1 MEDKCCGN
9 RLSHDGIEPGKLHIA
24 RTPVLVIYL
33 FYISKG
39 RNGYGPKRAKEQMKG
54 GHIMASFT
62 RKAIMDSCL
71 RLLEER
77 PVDKITVKD
86 IVEDCGINRNT
97 FYYHFEDLPSLI
109 HAIFME
115 DAERIIQESIVINS
129 LWECFE
135 SVFRFAL
142 KRRRVVMHVYH
153 SSNRAVFEQQ
163 LFMICQHTV
172 TQYVERVI
180 ADLGG
185 VRIREDDRRI
195 IIQAYTCECYGQIM
209 SWLNSSMKEDFLQD
223 IIRLCKLR
231 EGEVRE
237 LLLRSSQI

>member
-1 MEDKCCGN
+1 
-9 RLSHDGIEPGKLHIA
+9 
-24 RTPVLVIYL
+24 
-33 FYISKG
+33 
-39 RNGYGPKRAKEQMKG
+39 
-54 GHIMASFT
+54 MASFT

-109 HAIFME
+109 NAIFME
-115 DAERIIQESIVINS
+115 DAEKTIQESFVINS
-129 LWECFE
+129 LWECFD
-135 SVFRFAL
+135 SVINFAL

-153 SSNRAVFEQQ
+153 SSHWAVYEQQ
-163 LFMICQHTV
+163 MFMICGHAV
-172 TQYVERVI
+172 TQYVEKLLGDMG
-180 ADLGG
+180 DLQ
-185 VRIREDDRRI
+185 VQENDKRI
-195 IIQAYTCECYGQIM
+195 IIQAYTCECYGQII

-223 IIRLCKLR
+223 MIRLCRLR

-237 LLLRSSQI
+237 LLLRSTRI

>member
-1 MEDKCCGN
+1 
-9 RLSHDGIEPGKLHIA
+9 
-24 RTPVLVIYL
+24 
-33 FYISKG
+33 
-39 RNGYGPKRAKEQMKG
+39 
-54 GHIMASFT
+54 MASFT

-109 HAIFME
+109 KAIVTE
-115 DAERIIQESIVINS
+115 DVERTIEESIVVNS

-135 SVFRFAL
+135 SVINFAL
-142 KRRRVVMHVYH
+142 KRRRMVMHVYH
-153 SSNRAVFEQQ
+153 SSNRAVYEQQ

-172 TQYVERVI
+172 TRYVEKTMEE
-180 ADLGG
+180 LGDAQ
-185 VRIREDDRRI
+185 VQEDDKRI

-209 SWLNSSMKEDFLQD
+209 NWLNGSMKESFLQD
-223 IIRLCKLR
+223 MLRLCRLR
-231 EGEVRE
+231 EGEARE
-237 LLLRSSQI
+237 LLLKSTQI